1 MAAITLTV
9 NAAMI
14 LLNVKDFDFVI
25 IVIERSAKNTS
36 VKEFFDRI
44 KSIFSENLK
53 YHMPFII
60 YNMKDLDFPIVPLDK
75 YSISV
80 YKQLSVMPVA

>member
-1 MAAITLTV
+1 MAAITRIV

-14 LLNVKDFDFVI
+14 LLNVKDFDVVV
-25 IVIERSAKNTS
+25 IVIERFAENTS

-53 YHMPFII
+53 YHTPFII
-60 YNMKDLDFPIVPLDK
+60 YNMKDLDFLIVPFDK
-75 YSISV
+75 DSV
-80 YKQLSVMPVA
+80 TFNCQFCIVTIT

>member
-14 LLNVKDFDFVI
+14 LLNIKDFDFVI
-25 IVIERSAKNTS
+25 IVIERFAQNTS

-53 YHMPFII
+53 YHTPLII
-60 YNMKDLDFPIVPLDK
+60 
-75 YSISV
+75 
-80 YKQLSVMPVA
+80 